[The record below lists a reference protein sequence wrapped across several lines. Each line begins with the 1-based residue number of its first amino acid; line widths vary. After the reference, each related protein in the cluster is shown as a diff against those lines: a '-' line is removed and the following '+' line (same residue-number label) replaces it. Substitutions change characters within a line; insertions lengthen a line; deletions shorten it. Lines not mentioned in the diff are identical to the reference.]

1 MLIRQEMMT
10 FLAVAEVG
18 SASGAAKRLYCSQPA
33 VTAQLHRLERGLGV
47 RLFERRDGQTSV
59 LTDAGHT
66 LVTYGRMALQM
77 QRLVEAHIAAPALRR
92 AVPVQTAG
100 RTGPSPTPRPDPAPL
115 PTTTARRHG

>member
-1 MLIRQEMMT
+1 MLIRQEMT

-66 LVTYGRMALQM
+66 LLTYGRMALQM
-77 QRLVEAHIAAPALRR
+77 QRLVEAHIAAPALHG
-92 AVPVQTAG
+92 AVPAQAPG
-100 RTGPSPTPRPDPAPL
+100 PAGPSRTPRTDPA
-115 PTTTARRHG
+115 TTTTRRHG